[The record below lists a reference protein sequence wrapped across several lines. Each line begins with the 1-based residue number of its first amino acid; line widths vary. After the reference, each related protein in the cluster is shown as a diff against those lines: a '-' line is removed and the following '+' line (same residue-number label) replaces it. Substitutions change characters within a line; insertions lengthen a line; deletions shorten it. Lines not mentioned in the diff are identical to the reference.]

1 MPGQSPGCYAL
12 NSCGVVQVGLRKGR
26 AWCDGPAEASSSID
40 VAWLTSRFLRAIG
53 LATQVKMPASQ
64 ALMARTSAA

>member
-1 MPGQSPGCYAL
+1 
-12 NSCGVVQVGLRKGR
+12 
-26 AWCDGPAEASSSID
+26 